1 MHRVTKPIVLGVAAL
16 FGVGLISAAAADT
29 HGDAVRKAVIAA
41 KSLAGEARGD
51 AVSLVASATGEARS
65 DAAKADAIAD
75 KAARTAE
82 KAADKAARTAD
93 KAADKAAK
101 TNRDAHGD
109 AVSMVARSDATAAHT
124 TGAKKVNH
132 GGAVSVAA
140 HAGK

>member
-29 HGDAVRKAVIAA
+29 HGDGVRKAVIAA
-41 KSLAGEARGD
+41 KSLVGEARGD
-51 AVSLVASATGEARS
+51 AVSLVASANGKARS
-65 DAAKADAIAD
+65 ETAKADAKAD
-75 KAARTAE
+75 KAARALE
-82 KAADKAARTAD
+82 KAARLTD

-101 TNRDAHGD
+101 TTGDAHGD

-132 GGAVSVAA
+132 GGAVSAVAR
-140 HAGK
+140 KQ

>member
-16 FGVGLISAAAADT
+16 FGVGLISAAAPDR
-29 HGDAVRKAVIAA
+29 HGDAVGKAVVAA
-41 KSLAGEARGD
+41 KLLVGEARGD
-51 AVSLVASATGEARS
+51 AVSLVASANGEARS
-65 DAAKADAIAD
+65 EVAKADAKAD
-75 KAARTAE
+75 KAARALE
-82 KAADKAARTAD
+82 KAARATD

-101 TNRDAHGD
+101 TNGDAHGD

-132 GGAVSVAA
+132 GGAVSAAA